1 MASIYV
7 SVFGDWRDAPALS
20 CDVPFTLDTPDQ
32 TLRVDVSTIGRRS
45 GALDDRQCDRVL
57 SARGVLDA
65 ELTFDRPGDH
75 GQAQRAA
82 EFMAAALAAGG
93 YAAYIETSARVLG
106 PRALERVELDDRRT
120 LMHLFVQVLMDAAE
134 VATEGMQCFDL
145 ADVVA
150 RHDGA
155 RSTPR
160 GEDEDDPLPGDYDD
174 ADAAQAACFGFAARM
189 VCDRWR
195 PTSGAVFRA
204 SESAPWYVA
213 VHEAAPLTAGDDDDA
228 DPFVNPRGRWVLTR
242 R

>member
-1 MASIYV
+1 MATIYV
-7 SVFGDWRDAPALS
+7 SVFGDWRTAPALS
-20 CDVPFTLDTPDQ
+20 VDVPFTFDAPDQ
-32 TLRVDVSTIGRRS
+32 PLRVDVSTLGRRS

-57 SARGVLDA
+57 SARAVLDA
-65 ELTFDRPGDH
+65 ELVFDRPGDH
-75 GQAQRAA
+75 GHAQRAA
-82 EFMAAALAAGG
+82 EFMAAALEAGG

-120 LMHLFVQVLMDAAE
+120 LMHLFVVVLMDAAE

-155 RSTPR
+155 RAAPR
-160 GEDEDDPLPGDYDD
+160 GEDEDELLPGEYDD

-189 VCDRWR
+189 ICDRWR

-213 VHEAAPLTAGDDDDA
+213 HHEPAPPTGDDP